1 MTVAM
6 FIIAIALVSFGY
18 EIMRI
23 LEQQKNDIDMA
34 FETIIIQLQ
43 GIDAKL
49 TEAKDEILGKIADLE
64 EALSESGE
72 VPAEVQVLLDQI
84 SAKASQLADIVPDV
98 QST

>member
-49 TEAKDEILGKIADLE
+49 TEAQDEILGKIADLE

-84 SAKASQLADIVPDV
+84 SEKAAQLADIVPDV